1 MGDRV
6 RDPYEK
12 ISGIDQAPGTGWPM
26 PLILHFGGSVATH
39 ADKIGFP
46 KGTPL
51 AHDFACKV

>member
-1 MGDRV
+1 MPIRENK
-6 RDPYEK
+6 RHR
-12 ISGIDQAPGTGWPM
+12 SAPGTGWPM